1 MVKFDQIYTTY
12 GPKTNLELLI
22 LYGFSLERNPFEAY
36 EIRVSLSSNDRKYSE
51 KKNFIK
57 TDFFHVK
64 KIFESMPKK
73 KQKKKSRLK

>member
-1 MVKFDQIYTTY
+1 MSFLKYFSKKIYFLKSERDY
-12 GPKTNLELLI
+12 KT
-22 LYGFSLERNPFEAY
+22 
-36 EIRVSLSSNDRKYSE
+36 IR

-64 KIFESMPKK
+64 KIFESMQKK